1 MQKSIT
7 IVSRKQVQFRRKTA
21 KYGKP
26 VGTFSSNQGYL
37 AVKARDA
44 LGRFAKAWHIG
55 DNSVFLP
62 DIVVP
67 CNS

>member
-1 MQKSIT
+1 MQKTIT

-37 AVKARDA
+37 AVKARDEF
-44 LGRFAKAWHIG
+44 GRFAKA
-55 DNSVFLP
+55 
-62 DIVVP
+62 
-67 CNS
+67 

>member
-37 AVKARDA
+37 AVGRDA
-44 LGRFAKAWHIG
+44 LGRFAKA
-55 DNSVFLP
+55 
-62 DIVVP
+62 
-67 CNS
+67 

>member
-1 MQKSIT
+1 LQAIGVDAMQKSIT

-44 LGRFAKAWHIG
+44 FGRFAKA
-55 DNSVFLP
+55 
-62 DIVVP
+62 
-67 CNS
+67 